1 MNWFRSTKKNTDDDS
16 EDLKKN
22 DGIDIKYNKTDEPQ
36 IENNTVDE
44 HDTLSSKLELV
55 QQEYHKIVHELMT
68 SKKEFNKMK
77 ADIQKLNDENDV
89 LTSKIKS
96 GHTFV
101 GRIIYSIHVFK
112 KMYNIFLNIHIFLH
126 SSKRIITKVQFLVER
141 F

>member
-1 MNWFRSTKKNTDDDS
+1 MNWFRNTKKNTDNDS
-16 EDLKKN
+16 EDSKKN

-36 IENNTVDE
+36 IENNTVNE

-96 GHTFV
+96 GHTELLK
-101 GRIIYSIHVFK
+101 INNELKEKNEILK
-112 KMYNIFLNIHIFLH
+112 KIMND
-126 SSKRIITKVQFLVER
+126 
-141 F
+141 